1 MASQHNNRIRIP
13 IRALE
18 VCTSFATCEVLA
30 LDYFDRLLE
39 SAVPHGINA
48 LILFILPD
56 SYYPE
61 TAPQKTWEYEV
72 GVDWPSQVYPEY
84 RNPHCPNAQQDTE
97 YVPELIRRCHAAGV
111 KLYLRTIN
119 NKHRWLYPEHDAW
132 RALQLGRDGNIRPS
146 EACCWD
152 ISAFMEYYYRL
163 LGELLHRYTG
173 GPEKADGI
181 ILDQQKC
188 FGPYVNPES
197 REQFRKR
204 MGHEMDL
211 GQPDEIMTYW
221 SIRNAQR
228 VKETVVFCKSISP
241 SLEVGVTLEA
251 EKRVHFDTGSTGM
264 RHAEFNHRTTGVDF
278 IHHQII
284 DHSEE
289 ECFYIWEHLC
299 DEGPT
304 WVMLDPTAADAGW
317 NKAYWG
323 WQPRTPDSIRE
334 EVQKVKRV
342 RGQLSHP
349 ENLVGMTE
357 FPISRLPLD
366 HPNLA
371 ACSEIIGRG

>member
-1 MASQHNNRIRIP
+1 MAAFDDSTDRIP
-13 IRALE
+13 VRAFE
-18 VCTSFATCEVLA
+18 ACTSFITCDVLT

-39 SAVPHGINA
+39 QAVPHGVNA
-48 LILFILPD
+48 LTLFILPD

-61 TAPQKTWEYEV
+61 TSARKPWEYEV
-72 GVDWPSQVYPEY
+72 GLDWPSEAYPQY
-84 RNPHCPNAQQDTE
+84 RNPHCPNAHPDTE

-111 KLYLRTIN
+111 KFYLRTIN
-119 NKHRWLYPEHDAW
+119 NKHRWLYPEHDDW
-132 RALQLGRDGNIRPS
+132 RAQQLRSDGSIELS

-152 ISAFMEYYYRL
+152 IPEFMEYYYGL
-163 LGELLHRYTG
+163 LGELLRRYTR
-173 GPEKADGI
+173 GPDKADGI

-197 REQFRKR
+197 RERFREI

-211 GQPDEIMTYW
+211 KQPAEILEYW
-221 SIRNAQR
+221 SIRNARR
-228 VKETVVFCKSISP
+228 VKETVAFCKDLSS

-251 EKRVHFDTGSTGM
+251 EKREHFDTGSTGM
-264 RHAEFNHRTTGVDF
+264 LHSRFNHRTTGVDF
-278 IHHQII
+278 MHHQII
-284 DHSEE
+284 DHPED

-299 DEGPT
+299 NDGPT
-304 WVMLDPTAADAGW
+304 WIMLDPTAADAGW
-317 NKAYWG
+317 NKSYWG

-334 EVQKVKRV
+334 EMEKVKRV
-342 RGQLSHP
+342 RDNLSHP
-349 ENLVGMTE
+349 ENLIGITE